1 MEGAEGDAST
11 NIQLGIFLPSPL
23 NGTKAKRLRPTSG
36 TVGADHA
43 KGKPIAESAGKTR
56 KRRSRADSSV
66 KDHRLQLAGTVKLK
80 GPGDEELLPN
90 VEKGREQGSSKKR
103 KWTKRKPKRS
113 RVSTLNSPKMAA
125 DKECPLDYL
134 HKWDRDFSS
143 WTFRKKTQYWLLQNA
158 CDKSKVRYAILEYR
172 PARVYLK
179 ILYSIQVPKAE
190 FKILLRY
197 MEALKGNQRQLTVAR
212 AQQIVEKYRGIESVR
227 TVDKRVYKR
236 ALKILEV
243 LL

>member
-43 KGKPIAESAGKTR
+43 NGKPIAESAGKTR

-66 KDHRLQLAGTVKLK
+66 KEQLAGIVKLK
-80 GPGDEELLPN
+80 GPGGEELLPN
-90 VEKGREQGSSKKR
+90 LEKRRESAAGSSKKR

-113 RVSTLNSPKMAA
+113 RVSTLNSPKIAA

-134 HKWDRDFSS
+134 HKWDRDISS

-179 ILYSIQVPKAE
+179 ILYSIQVPKVE

-212 AQQIVEKYRGIESVR
+212 AQQIVEKHRSIESVR